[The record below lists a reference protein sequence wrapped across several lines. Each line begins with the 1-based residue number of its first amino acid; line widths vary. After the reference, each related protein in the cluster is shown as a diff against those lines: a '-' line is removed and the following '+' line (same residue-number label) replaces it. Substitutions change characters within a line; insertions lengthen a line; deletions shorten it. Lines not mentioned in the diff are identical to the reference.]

1 MGFFDWIMKGMG
13 FDAEDGDETTQ
24 ADKVPKLSRRERKR
38 LEKEAKEKERQ
49 KVLLAQQEVSA
60 NIEEEKKNPYSQ
72 NPDQFNIGSYTYNDD
87 VNSYSSYGGK
97 NVVIYKPKDYH
108 EVQKL
113 IDFLKQGESAV
124 IDLCNLGDDEAQRVL
139 DYVSGAVYAL
149 NGSTHRIAGS
159 IFLLTPEG
167 LNIMIP
173 KKDS

>member
-24 ADKVPKLSRRERKR
+24 VEKAPKLSRRERKR

-49 KVLLAQQEVSA
+49 KVLLAQQEASA